1 MEGGVGGIDEKI
13 IHIDNKPS
21 FGNHIA
27 EGVVHETLEGGGG
40 VGESEEHH
48 SWLEEPLMGN
58 EGCFP
63 LVTVLDSYVVVP
75 PSDVELSKDLS
86 VS

>member
-1 MEGGVGGIDEKI
+1 MEGDVGGVDKEIVHINDE
-13 IHIDNKPS
+13 PS
-21 FGNHIA
+21 FSNHIA

-40 VGESEEHH
+40 VGESEEHYG
-48 SWLEEPLMGN
+48 WFEEPLMGN

-63 LVTVLDSYVVVP
+63 LVTVLDPYVIVP

-86 VS
+86 IP